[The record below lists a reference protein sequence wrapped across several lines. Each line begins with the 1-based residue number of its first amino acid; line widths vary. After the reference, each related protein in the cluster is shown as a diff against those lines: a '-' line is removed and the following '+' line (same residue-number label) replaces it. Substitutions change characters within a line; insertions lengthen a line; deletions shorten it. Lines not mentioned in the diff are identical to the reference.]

1 MGFLVNA
8 VRRQVHAAYAVAVL
22 ALIRG
27 ASPLARSALPP
38 LNASSACGVHP
49 TPPSYCVYTPLAW
62 RAPLTS
68 SLPGP
73 MCALCLVSRSF
84 HLVYLSCTHVLH
96 NPHDPHVQ
104 PTHPYGCHRAMW
116 ILCDDARMGM
126 QWGCAVVASFKHTL
140 HVIIKQH
147 SHT

>member
-1 MGFLVNA
+1 MGFLSKA

-27 ASPLARSALPP
+27 ASPLARSAPSERVKCLWSPP
-38 LNASSACGVHP
+38 YP
-49 TPPSYCVYTPLAW
+49 TLILCVYTARMACPPYL
-62 RAPLTS
+62 
-68 SLPGP
+68 LPP
-73 MCALCLVSRSF
+73 RSMCALCVVSRSF
-84 HLVYLSCTHVLH
+84 HLACLSCTHVLH

-140 HVIIKQH
+140 HVISKQH